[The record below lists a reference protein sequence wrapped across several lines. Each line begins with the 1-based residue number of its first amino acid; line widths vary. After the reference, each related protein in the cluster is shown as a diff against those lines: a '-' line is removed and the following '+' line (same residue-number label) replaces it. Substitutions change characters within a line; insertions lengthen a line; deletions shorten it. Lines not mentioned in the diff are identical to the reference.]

1 MNGVVVVILALV
13 IIIVFIRTFVIVPQ
27 ENAWVIE
34 EFGKYKKTF
43 GPGLHIVL
51 PILHKVAYK
60 HTLKEE
66 VIDVPP
72 QVCITKDNVQLKID
86 GILYLKVMDPNKA
99 SYGIDNYRYATAQ
112 LAQTTLRSE
121 IGKISLDKT
130 FSEREGINAAV
141 VKSVDI
147 ASDPWG
153 IKVTRYEIKDIDPP
167 TSIQQAMEQQM
178 TAEREKRAD
187 ILESDGIKAA
197 QINQSMGER
206 QENINYSLGEK
217 QSKVNRAEGKA
228 KAIEITAEARAE
240 GLKMVGE
247 SINKTNGKTAMQM
260 RIIQQYIG
268 EFETILE
275 TSETTVLPLP
285 EAELNSILQT
295 ILPAIKGGK

>member
-1 MNGVVVVILALV
+1 MYLFIIAVIA
-13 IIIVFIRTFVIVPQ
+13 IIVLIKTFVIVPQ

-34 EFGKYKKTF
+34 NLGKYKKTL
-43 GPGLHIVL
+43 GPGLHIVI
-51 PILHKVAYK
+51 PVIQKIAYK

-72 QVCITKDNVQLKID
+72 QICITKDNVQLKID

-130 FSEREGINAAV
+130 FCERDEINAAV

-167 TSIQQAMEQQM
+167 TTVQNAMEQQM

-187 ILESDGIKAA
+187 ILESDGIKQA
-197 QINQSMGER
+197 QINLSKGQR
-206 QENINYSLGEK
+206 QEAINYSIGEK
-217 QSKVNRAEGKA
+217 QSKINVAQGRA
-228 KAIEITAEARAE
+228 KAIEIIAEARAE
-240 GLKMVGE
+240 GLKLVGE

-260 RIIQQYIG
+260 RVVQQYID
-268 EFETILE
+268 EMERILSS
-275 TSETTVLPLP
+275 SETTVLPLP
-285 EAELNSILQT
+285 EAEINSILQT
-295 ILPAIKGGK
+295 VLPAIKGGNK

>member
-1 MNGVVVVILALV
+1 MNLFLVVVAIVV
-13 IIIVFIRTFVIVPQ
+13 IIVFIKTFVIVPQ
-27 ENAWVIE
+27 EHAWVIE
-34 EFGKYKKTF
+34 NFGKYRKTL
-43 GPGLHIVL
+43 GPGLHIVI
-51 PILHKVAYK
+51 PILQRVAYK

-99 SYGIDNYRYATAQ
+99 SYGIDNYRFATSQ

-130 FSEREGINAAV
+130 FSEREDINVAV

-167 TSIQQAMEQQM
+167 TSIQEAMEQQM

-187 ILESDGIKAA
+187 ILESDGIKTA
-197 QINQSMGER
+197 QINQSKGER
-206 QENINYSLGEK
+206 QESINYSLGEK

-228 KAIEITAEARAE
+228 KAIEIIAEARAE
-240 GLKMVGE
+240 GLKMVGQA
-247 SINKTNGKTAMQM
+247 INQTNGDKATQM
-260 RIIQQYIG
+260 RVVQQYMI
-268 EFETILE
+268 ELEKIL
-275 TSETTVLPLP
+275 TSSDTTVLPLP
-285 EAELNSILQT
+285 EAELNSLLQT
-295 ILPAIKGGK
+295 IIPAINGGKK

>member
-1 MNGVVVVILALV
+1 MLIFLV
-13 IIIVFIRTFVIVPQ
+13 AFVAIIVLIKTFVIVPQ

-34 EFGKYKKTF
+34 NLGKYKKTL
-43 GPGLHIVL
+43 GPGLHIVI
-51 PILHKVAYK
+51 PVIQKVAYK

-72 QVCITKDNVQLKID
+72 QICITKDNVQLKID

-130 FSEREGINAAV
+130 FSEREDINAAV

-167 TSIQQAMEQQM
+167 TTIQEAMEQQM

-187 ILESDGIKAA
+187 ILESDGIKKA
-197 QINQSMGER
+197 QINQSMGEK
-206 QENINYSLGEK
+206 QESINFSLGER

-228 KAIEITAEARAE
+228 KSIEIIASARAE
-240 GLKMVGE
+240 GLKLVGD

-268 EFETILE
+268 EFESIVSN
-275 TSETTVLPLP
+275 SETTVLPLP

>member
-1 MNGVVVVILALV
+1 MGLIVLAIV
-13 IIIVFIRTFVIVPQ
+13 IIIVLIRTIVIVPQ
-27 ENAWVIE
+27 ENAWIVE

-43 GPGLHIVL
+43 GPGLHIVVPVL
-51 PILHKVAYK
+51 QRVAYK

-86 GILYLKVMDPNKA
+86 GILYLKVLDPEKA
-99 SYGIDNYRYATAQ
+99 SYGIDNYRFATAQ

-121 IGKISLDKT
+121 IGKISLDNT
-130 FSEREGINAAV
+130 FSEREGINAEV
-141 VKSVDI
+141 VKSVDE

-187 ILESDGIKAA
+187 ILESDGIKTA
-197 QINQSMGER
+197 QINQSKGEK
-206 QENINYSLGEK
+206 QEAINYSVGEK
-217 QSKVNRAEGKA
+217 QSKINRAEGEA
-228 KAIEITAEARAE
+228 KAIEIVAEAQSE

-247 SINKTNGKTAMQM
+247 AINTPNGKTAVSM
-260 RIIQQYIG
+260 RIFQQYMG
-268 EFETILE
+268 ELNRILS
-275 TSETTVLPLP
+275 TSDTTVLPLP

>member
-1 MNGVVVVILALV
+1 MIFVVAIIA
-13 IIIVFIRTFVIVPQ
+13 IIILIKTFVIVPQ

-34 EFGKYKKTF
+34 NLGKYKKTL
-43 GPGLHIVL
+43 GPGLHIVI
-51 PILHKVAYK
+51 PVIQKVAYK

-72 QVCITKDNVQLKID
+72 QICITKDNVQLKID

-99 SYGIDNYRYATAQ
+99 SYGIDNYRFATAQ

-130 FSEREGINAAV
+130 FCEREDINAAV

-167 TSIQQAMEQQM
+167 TTVQDAMEQQM

-187 ILESDGIKAA
+187 ILESDGIKKA
-197 QINQSMGER
+197 QINQSMGEK
-206 QENINYSLGEK
+206 QESINYSLGEK

-228 KAIEITAEARAE
+228 KAIEIIAAARAE
-240 GLKMVGE
+240 GLRMVGE
-247 SINKTNGKTAMQM
+247 SISKTNGKTAMQM

-268 EFETILE
+268 EFESIVSK
-275 TSETTVLPLP
+275 SETTVLPLP

-295 ILPAIKGGK
+295 ILPAIKGGNK

>member
-1 MNGVVVVILALV
+1 MLIFIIAF
-13 IIIVFIRTFVIVPQ
+13 IAIIVLIKTFVIVPQ

-34 EFGKYKKTF
+34 NLGKYKKTL
-43 GPGLHIVL
+43 GPGLHIVI
-51 PILHKVAYK
+51 PVIQKVAYK

-72 QVCITKDNVQLKID
+72 QICITKDNVQLKID
-86 GILYLKVMDPNKA
+86 GILYLKVIDPNKA
-99 SYGIDNYRYATAQ
+99 SYGIDNYRFATSQ

-130 FSEREGINAAV
+130 FSEREDINAAV

-167 TSIQQAMEQQM
+167 TTVQDAMEQQM

-187 ILESDGIKAA
+187 ILESDGIKKA

-206 QENINYSLGEK
+206 QESINLSLGEK
-217 QSKVNRAEGKA
+217 QSKVNKAEGKA
-228 KAIEITAEARAE
+228 QAIEIIAAARAE

-268 EFETILE
+268 EFESII
-275 TSETTVLPLP
+275 SNSDITVLPLP

-295 ILPAIKGGK
+295 ILPAIKGGR

>member
-1 MNGVVVVILALV
+1 MGWIVFVAIVV
-13 IIIVFIRTFVIVPQ
+13 IIVFIKTFVIVPQ
-27 ENAWVIE
+27 EHAWVIE
-34 EFGKYKKTF
+34 ELGKYKKTL
-43 GPGLHIVL
+43 GPGLHIVI
-51 PILHKVAYK
+51 PVLHKIAYK

-99 SYGIDNYRYATAQ
+99 SYGIDNYRFATAQ

-130 FSEREGINAAV
+130 FCEREGINAAV

-187 ILESDGIKAA
+187 ILESDGIKIAH
-197 QINQSMGER
+197 INQSKGEK

-217 QSKVNRAEGKA
+217 ESKVNRAVGKA
-228 KAIEITAEARAE
+228 KAIEIVAEARSE

-247 SINKTNGKTAMQM
+247 AINKTNGKTAMQM
-260 RIIQQYIG
+260 RVIQQYTG
-268 EFETILE
+268 ELDTIL
-275 TSETTVLPLP
+275 SNSQTTVLPLP

-295 ILPAIKGGK
+295 ILPAITGGKK

>member
-1 MNGVVVVILALV
+1 MFTSLILTIVV
-13 IIIVFIRTFVIVPQ
+13 IIILIKTFVIVPQ

-34 EFGKYKKTF
+34 SFGKYKKTL
-43 GPGLHIVL
+43 GPGLHFVVPIVQ
-51 PILHKVAYK
+51 KVAYK

-72 QVCITKDNVQLKID
+72 QICITKDNVQLKVD

-99 SYGIDNYRYATAQ
+99 SYGIDNYRFATAQ

-121 IGKISLDKT
+121 IGKISLDNT
-130 FSEREGINAAV
+130 FCEREEINAAV
-141 VKSVDI
+141 VKSVDV

-167 TSIQQAMEQQM
+167 TTVQDAMEQQM

-187 ILESDGIKAA
+187 ILESDGIKQA

-206 QENINYSLGEK
+206 QESINYSIGEK
-217 QSKVNRAEGKA
+217 QSKVNRAEGQA
-228 KAIEITAEARAE
+228 KAIEIVAEARAK
-240 GLKMVGE
+240 GLTMVGE
-247 SINKTNGKTAMQM
+247 AIKQTNGETAMQM
-260 RIIQQYIG
+260 RIIQQYINQL
-268 EFETILE
+268 EQILE
-275 TSETTVLPLP
+275 TSETSILPLP

-295 ILPAIKGGK
+295 LIPAIKGGNN

>member
-1 MNGVVVVILALV
+1 MGWFILAV
-13 IIIVFIRTFVIVPQ
+13 IIIITFIRTFVIVPQ

-34 EFGKYKKTF
+34 NFGKYKKTL
-43 GPGLHIVL
+43 GPGLHIVI
-51 PILHKVAYK
+51 PIVQKVAYK
-60 HTLKEE
+60 HVLKEE
-66 VIDVPP
+66 VIEVTP
-72 QVCITKDNVQLKID
+72 QVCITKDNVQLQID
-86 GILYLKVMDPNKA
+86 GILYLKIMDPTKA
-99 SYGIDNYRYATAQ
+99 SYGIDNYRFATAQ

-130 FSEREGINAAV
+130 FSEREDINAAV

-167 TSIQQAMEQQM
+167 TSIQDAMEQQM

-187 ILESDGIKAA
+187 ILESDGIKIA
-197 QINQSMGER
+197 QINQSKGER
-206 QENINYSLGEK
+206 QESINYSLGER

-228 KAIEITAEARAE
+228 KAIEIIATARAE

-260 RIIQQYIG
+260 RIIQQYMG
-268 EFETILE
+268 ELE
-275 TSETTVLPLP
+275 TVLDTAETTVLPLP
-285 EAELNSILQT
+285 EAELKSILQSV
-295 ILPAIKGGK
+295 LPIIQGGKK

>member
-1 MNGVVVVILALV
+1 MFASLFIVIVA
-13 IIIVFIRTFVIVPQ
+13 IIVLIKTFVIVPQ
-27 ENAWVIE
+27 ENAWVVE
-34 EFGKYKKTF
+34 NLGKYKKTL
-43 GPGLHIVL
+43 GPGLHIVI
-51 PILHKVAYK
+51 PVFEKIAYK

-72 QVCITKDNVQLKID
+72 QICITKDNVQLKID
-86 GILYLKVMDPNKA
+86 GILYLKVIDPNKA

-121 IGKISLDKT
+121 IGKISLDNT

-167 TSIQQAMEQQM
+167 TTIQNAMEQQM

-187 ILESDGIKAA
+187 ILESDGIKKA

-206 QENINYSLGEK
+206 QEAINYSIGEK
-217 QSKVNRAEGKA
+217 QSKVNQAEGKA
-228 KAIEITAEARAE
+228 RAIEIVAEARAE

-247 SINKTNGKTAMQM
+247 AINNTNGRTAMQM

-268 EFETILE
+268 ELDNIFESSNTTI
-275 TSETTVLPLP
+275 LPLP
-285 EAELNSILQT
+285 EAELKSILQT
-295 ILPAIKGGK
+295 ILPVVNGGKK

>member
-1 MNGVVVVILALV
+1 MNIIV
-13 IIIVFIRTFVIVPQ
+13 IIIAIIIIITFIRTFVIVPQ
-27 ENAWVIE
+27 EHAWVIE
-34 EFGKYKKTF
+34 NFGKYRKTL
-43 GPGLHIVL
+43 GPGLHIVI
-51 PILHKVAYK
+51 PILQKVAYK
-60 HTLKEE
+60 HVLKEE

-99 SYGIDNYRYATAQ
+99 SYGIDNYRFATAQ

-130 FSEREGINAAV
+130 FCEREDINAAV

-167 TSIQQAMEQQM
+167 SSIQDAMEQQM

-187 ILESDGIKAA
+187 ILESDGIKTAH
-197 QINQSMGER
+197 INQSKGER
-206 QENINYSLGEK
+206 QESINYSLGEK

-228 KAIEITAEARAE
+228 KSIEIIAEARAE
-240 GLKMVGE
+240 GLKMVGA
-247 SINKTNGKTAMQM
+247 SIKQANGDSAVKM
-260 RIIQQYIG
+260 RIIQQYMVELDG
-268 EFETILE
+268 ILG
-275 TSETTVLPLP
+275 SSDTTVLPLP

-295 ILPAIKGGK
+295 ILPAINGGKK

>member
-1 MNGVVVVILALV
+1 MLITVIIAFLV
-13 IIIVFIRTFVIVPQ
+13 IITLIKTFVIVPQ

-34 EFGKYKKTF
+34 NLGKYKKTL
-43 GPGLHIVL
+43 GPGLHIVI
-51 PILHKVAYK
+51 PIIQKVAYK

-99 SYGIDNYRYATAQ
+99 SYGIDNYRFATAQ

-121 IGKISLDKT
+121 IGKISLDNT
-130 FSEREGINAAV
+130 FSEREGINRAV
-141 VKSVDI
+141 VKSVDE

-167 TSIQQAMEQQM
+167 TSIQEAMEQQM

-187 ILESDGIKAA
+187 ILESDGIKIA
-197 QINQSMGER
+197 QINQSMGEKQEAINFSIGQR
-206 QENINYSLGEK
+206 QS
-217 QSKVNRAEGKA
+217 QVNRAEGRA
-228 KAIEITAEARAE
+228 KAIEIVANARAE

-247 SINKTNGKTAMQM
+247 AINKTNGKTAMQM

-268 EFETILE
+268 EFENIVSEANTTI
-275 TSETTVLPLP
+275 LPLP

-295 ILPAIKGGK
+295 VIPALNGGKK

>member
-1 MNGVVVVILALV
+1 MFFTTIIAILA
-13 IIIVFIRTFVIVPQ
+13 IITLIKTFVIVPQ

-34 EFGKYKKTF
+34 NLGKYKKTL
-43 GPGLHIVL
+43 GPGLHIVI
-51 PILHKVAYK
+51 PVIQKVAYK

-72 QVCITKDNVQLKID
+72 QICITKDNVQLKID

-130 FSEREGINAAV
+130 FSEREDINAAV

-167 TSIQQAMEQQM
+167 TTIQNAMEQQM

-187 ILESDGIKAA
+187 ILESDGIKKA

-206 QENINYSLGEK
+206 QEAINYSIGER
-217 QSKVNRAEGKA
+217 QSKVNKAEAQA
-228 KAIEITAEARAE
+228 KAIEIVAEARAE
-240 GLKMVGE
+240 GLKMVGAAI
-247 SINKTNGKTAMQM
+247 STPNGKTAMQM
-260 RIIQQYIG
+260 RIIQQYLG
-268 EFETILE
+268 ELDTIFA
-275 TSETTVLPLP
+275 SSNTTILPLP
-285 EAELNSILQT
+285 EAELKSILQT
-295 ILPAIKGGK
+295 ILPVVSGGKK

>member
-1 MNGVVVVILALV
+1 MILSLLIVILTIMVL
-13 IIIVFIRTFVIVPQ
+13 IKTFVIVPQ
-27 ENAWVIE
+27 EHAWVVE
-34 EFGKYKKTF
+34 NLGKYRKTL
-43 GPGLHIVL
+43 GPGLHIVI
-51 PILHKVAYK
+51 PIIQRVAYK

-72 QVCITKDNVQLKID
+72 QICITKDNVQLKID

-99 SYGIDNYRYATAQ
+99 SYGIDNYRFATAQ

-130 FSEREGINAAV
+130 FSEREDINAAV
-141 VKSVDI
+141 VKSVDV

-167 TSIQQAMEQQM
+167 TTVQEAMEQQM

-187 ILESDGIKAA
+187 ILESDGIKIA
-197 QINQSMGER
+197 QINQSKGEK
-206 QENINYSLGEK
+206 QEAINYSIGER
-217 QSKVNRAEGKA
+217 QSKVNRAEGRA
-228 KAIEITAEARAE
+228 RAIEIVAEARAE

-268 EFETILE
+268 ELEGILN
-275 TSETTVLPLP
+275 SSDITVLPLP
-285 EAELNSILQT
+285 EAELNSLLQT
-295 ILPAIKGGK
+295 VIPAIKGGK

>member
-1 MNGVVVVILALV
+1 MGLILLAIA
-13 IIIVFIRTFVIVPQ
+13 IIFIFIRTIIIVPQ
-27 ENAWVIE
+27 ENAWIVE
-34 EFGKYKKTF
+34 ELGKYKKTL
-43 GPGLHIVL
+43 GPGLHIVV
-51 PILHKVAYK
+51 PVIQRVAYK

-99 SYGIDNYRYATAQ
+99 SYGIDNYRFATAQ

-121 IGKISLDKT
+121 IGKISLDNT

-141 VKSVDI
+141 VKSVDE

-167 TSIQQAMEQQM
+167 TSIQDAMEQQM

-187 ILESDGIKAA
+187 ILESDGIKKA
-197 QINQSMGER
+197 QINQSKGER
-206 QENINYSLGEK
+206 QEAINYSLGEK
-217 QSKVNRAEGKA
+217 QSKVNRAEGQA
-228 KAIEITAEARAE
+228 RAIEIVAEAQSE
-240 GLKMVGE
+240 GLRLVGE
-247 SINKTNGKTAMQM
+247 AINTSNGKTAVSM
-260 RIIQQYIG
+260 RIFQQYIG
-268 EFETILE
+268 ELDNILKD
-275 TSETTVLPLP
+275 SNTTVLPLP

>member
-1 MNGVVVVILALV
+1 MVIFV
-13 IIIVFIRTFVIVPQ
+13 IAIIAIIVLIKTFVIVPQ

-34 EFGKYKKTF
+34 NLGKYKKTL
-43 GPGLHIVL
+43 GPGLHIVI
-51 PILHKVAYK
+51 PIIQKVAYK

-72 QVCITKDNVQLKID
+72 QIFITKDNVQLKID

-130 FSEREGINAAV
+130 FSEREDINAAV

-167 TSIQQAMEQQM
+167 TTIQDAMEQQM

-187 ILESDGIKAA
+187 ILESDGIKKA
-197 QINQSMGER
+197 QINQSMGEK
-206 QENINYSLGEK
+206 QESINFSLGER

-228 KAIEITAEARAE
+228 QSIEIIATARAE

-268 EFETILE
+268 EFESIISN
-275 TSETTVLPLP
+275 SETTVLPLP

>member
-1 MNGVVVVILALV
+1 MFITFVIAIV
-13 IIIVFIRTFVIVPQ
+13 AIITLIKTFVIVPQ

-34 EFGKYKKTF
+34 NLGKYKKTL
-43 GPGLHIVL
+43 GPGLHIVI
-51 PILHKVAYK
+51 PVIQKVAYK

-72 QVCITKDNVQLKID
+72 QICITKDNVQLKID

-130 FSEREGINAAV
+130 FSEREDINAAV

-167 TSIQQAMEQQM
+167 TTIQNAMEQQM

-187 ILESDGIKAA
+187 ILESDGIKKAH
-197 QINQSMGER
+197 INQSMGER
-206 QENINYSLGEK
+206 QEAINYSLGER

-228 KAIEITAEARAE
+228 KAIEIVAEARAE
-240 GLKMVGE
+240 GLKMVGGA
-247 SINKTNGKTAMQM
+247 INKTNGKTAMQM

-268 EFETILE
+268 ELENVFEAA
-275 TSETTVLPLP
+275 ETTILPLP

-295 ILPAIKGGK
+295 ILPAINGGKK

>member
-1 MNGVVVVILALV
+1 MGWIIAAVVAF
-13 IIIVFIRTFVIVPQ
+13 IIVLIRTFVIVPQ
-27 ENAWVIE
+27 EHAWVIE
-34 EFGKYKKTF
+34 NFGKYKKTL

-51 PILHKVAYK
+51 PVIQKVAYK

-99 SYGIDNYRYATAQ
+99 SYGIDNYRFATAQ

-130 FSEREGINAAV
+130 FSERDDINAAV
-141 VKSVDI
+141 VKSVDV

-167 TSIQQAMEQQM
+167 TTIQQAMEQQM
-178 TAEREKRAD
+178 TAERDKRAD
-187 ILESDGIKAA
+187 ILESDGIKTA
-197 QINQSMGER
+197 QINQSKGER
-206 QENINYSLGEK
+206 QEAINYSLGEK
-217 QSKVNRAEGKA
+217 QSKVNKAEGKA
-228 KAIEITAEARAE
+228 QAIEIIAEARAK
-240 GLKMVGE
+240 GLQMVGE
-247 SINKTNGKTAMQM
+247 AINQTNGKTAMSM
-260 RIIQQYIG
+260 RIIQQYVG
-268 EFETILE
+268 ELETILE
-275 TSETTVLPLP
+275 SSETTVLPLP

-295 ILPAIKGGK
+295 IIPAIKGGK

>member
-1 MNGVVVVILALV
+1 MDIIIGIAIALV
-13 IIIVFIRTFVIVPQ
+13 FIIILIKTFVIVPQ
-27 ENAWVIE
+27 EHAWVIE
-34 EFGKYKKTF
+34 NFGKYKKTL
-43 GPGLHIVL
+43 GPGLHIVI
-51 PILHKVAYK
+51 PIVQKVAYK

-99 SYGIDNYRYATAQ
+99 SYGIDNYRFATAQ

-130 FSEREGINAAV
+130 FSEREDINAAV

-167 TSIQQAMEQQM
+167 TTVQQAMEQQM
-178 TAEREKRAD
+178 TAERDKRAD
-187 ILESDGIKAA
+187 ILESDGIKTA
-197 QINQSMGER
+197 QINQSKGER
-206 QENINYSLGEK
+206 QEAINYSLGEK

-228 KAIEITAEARAE
+228 KAIEITAAARAE

-247 SINKTNGKTAMQM
+247 AINKTNGKTAMNM
-260 RIIQQYIG
+260 RIVQQYIN
-268 EFETILE
+268 ELEDILSS
-275 TSETTVLPLP
+275 SETTVLPLP

>member
-1 MNGVVVVILALV
+1 MFWPLIIAILV
-13 IIIVFIRTFVIVPQ
+13 IIILIKTFVIVPQ

-34 EFGKYKKTF
+34 NLGKYEKTL
-43 GPGLHIVL
+43 GPGLHLVI
-51 PILHKVAYK
+51 PIIQKVAYT

-72 QVCITKDNVQLKID
+72 QICITKDNVQLKVD
-86 GILYLKVMDPNKA
+86 GILYLKVLDPNKA
-99 SYGIDNYRYATAQ
+99 SYGIDNYRFATAQ

-130 FSEREGINAAV
+130 FCEREDINAAV

-167 TSIQQAMEQQM
+167 TTIQQAMEQQM

-187 ILESDGIKAA
+187 ILESDGIKKA
-197 QINQSMGER
+197 QINQSKGER
-206 QENINYSLGEK
+206 QEAINYSLGEK

-228 KAIEITAEARAE
+228 KAIELVAEARAE

-247 SINKTNGKTAMQM
+247 AINNTNGKTAMQM
-260 RIIQQYIG
+260 RIVQQYIG
-268 EFETILE
+268 ELDIVFKS
-275 TSETTVLPLP
+275 SETTILPLP
-285 EAELNSILQT
+285 EAELKSLIQT
-295 ILPAIKGGK
+295 IIPVINGGKE

>member
-1 MNGVVVVILALV
+1 MGWTLFIAIAV
-13 IIIVFIRTFVIVPQ
+13 IVFFVKTFVIVPQ

-34 EFGKYKKTF
+34 ELGKYKKTL
-43 GPGLHIVL
+43 GAGLHIVI
-51 PILHKVAYK
+51 PVIQKIAYK

-72 QVCITKDNVQLKID
+72 QVCITNDNVQVKVD

-99 SYGIDNYRYATAQ
+99 SYGIDNYRFATAQ

-121 IGKISLDKT
+121 IGKITLDKT
-130 FSEREGINAAV
+130 FSEREDINAAV

-167 TSIQQAMEQQM
+167 TTIQQAMEQQM

-187 ILESDGIKAA
+187 ILASDGIKMA
-197 QINQSMGER
+197 QINQSKGER
-206 QENINYSLGEK
+206 QEAINYSLGEK
-217 QSKVNRAEGKA
+217 QSKINRAEGKA
-228 KAIEITAEARAE
+228 QAIEIIAEARAE

-247 SINKTNGKTAMQM
+247 AISQSNGKIAMQM
-260 RIIQQYIG
+260 RVLQQYIG
-268 EFETILE
+268 ELE
-275 TSETTVLPLP
+275 TVFESSETTILPLP

-295 ILPAIKGGK
+295 VIPAITGGKK

>member
-1 MNGVVVVILALV
+1 MFASLFIVIVA
-13 IIIVFIRTFVIVPQ
+13 IIVLIKTFVIVPQ
-27 ENAWVIE
+27 ENAWVVE
-34 EFGKYKKTF
+34 NLGKYKKTL
-43 GPGLHIVL
+43 GPGLHIVI
-51 PILHKVAYK
+51 PVFEKIAYK

-72 QVCITKDNVQLKID
+72 QICITKDNVQLKID

-121 IGKISLDKT
+121 IGKISLDNT

-167 TSIQQAMEQQM
+167 TTIQNAMEQQM

-187 ILESDGIKAA
+187 ILESDGIKKA

-206 QENINYSLGEK
+206 QEAINYSIGEK
-217 QSKVNRAEGKA
+217 QSKVNQAEGKA
-228 KAIEITAEARAE
+228 RAIEIVAEARAE

-247 SINKTNGKTAMQM
+247 AINNTNGRTAMQM

-268 EFETILE
+268 ELDNIFESSNTTI
-275 TSETTVLPLP
+275 LPLP
-285 EAELNSILQT
+285 EAELKSILQT
-295 ILPAIKGGK
+295 ILPVVNGGKK

>member
-1 MNGVVVVILALV
+1 MFGIFVIAVVA
-13 IIIVFIRTFVIVPQ
+13 IITLIKTFVIVPQ

-34 EFGKYKKTF
+34 NLGKYKKTL
-43 GPGLHIVL
+43 GPGLHIVI
-51 PILHKVAYK
+51 PVIQKVAYR

-72 QVCITKDNVQLKID
+72 QVCITKDNVQLKVD

-99 SYGIDNYRYATAQ
+99 SYGIDNYRFATAQ

-130 FSEREGINAAV
+130 FSEREDINAAV

-167 TSIQQAMEQQM
+167 TSIQDAMEQQM

-187 ILESDGIKAA
+187 ILESDGIKMA
-197 QINQSMGER
+197 QINQSMGEK
-206 QENINYSLGEK
+206 QESINYSLGER
-217 QSKVNRAEGKA
+217 QSKVNKAEGKA
-228 KAIEITAEARAE
+228 KAIEIVAEARAE

-247 SINKTNGKTAMQM
+247 AINKTNGKTAMQM

-268 EFETILE
+268 EFEDII
-275 TSETTVLPLP
+275 SNSDITVLPLP

-295 ILPAIKGGK
+295 ILPAINGGKK

>member
-1 MNGVVVVILALV
+1 MEVFISIIVAIV
-13 IIIVFIRTFVIVPQ
+13 IIVTLVKTIVIVPQ
-27 ENAWVIE
+27 ENAWIVE
-34 EFGKYKKTF
+34 ELGKYKKTF
-43 GPGLHIVL
+43 GPGLHIVIPVL
-51 PILHKVAYK
+51 QRVAYK

-86 GILYLKVMDPNKA
+86 GILYLKVLDPEKA
-99 SYGIDNYRYATAQ
+99 SYGIDNYRFATAQ

-121 IGKISLDKT
+121 IGKISLDNT
-130 FSEREGINAAV
+130 FSEREGINAEV
-141 VKSVDI
+141 VKSVDE

-187 ILESDGIKAA
+187 ILESDGIKIA
-197 QINQSMGER
+197 QINQSKGEK
-206 QENINYSLGEK
+206 QEAINYSLGEK
-217 QSKVNRAEGKA
+217 QSKVNRAEGQA
-228 KAIEITAEARAE
+228 RAIEIVADAQSE

-247 SINKTNGKTAMQM
+247 AINTPNGKTAVSM
-260 RIIQQYIG
+260 RIFQQYMG
-268 EFETILE
+268 ELNRILS
-275 TSETTVLPLP
+275 TSDTTVLPLP

>member
-1 MNGVVVVILALV
+1 MGWFILAV
-13 IIIVFIRTFVIVPQ
+13 IIIITFIRTFVIVPQ

-34 EFGKYKKTF
+34 NFGKYKKTL
-43 GPGLHIVL
+43 GPGLHIVI
-51 PILHKVAYK
+51 PIVQKVAYK
-60 HTLKEE
+60 HVLKEE

-72 QVCITKDNVQLKID
+72 QVCITKDNVQLQID
-86 GILYLKVMDPNKA
+86 GILYLKIMDPTKA
-99 SYGIDNYRYATAQ
+99 SYGIDNYRFATAQ

-130 FSEREGINAAV
+130 FSEREDINAAV

-167 TSIQQAMEQQM
+167 TSIQDAMEQQM

-187 ILESDGIKAA
+187 ILESDGIKIA
-197 QINQSMGER
+197 QINQSKGER
-206 QENINYSLGEK
+206 QESINYSLGER

-228 KAIEITAEARAE
+228 KAIEIIATARAE

-260 RIIQQYIG
+260 RIIQQYMG
-268 EFETILE
+268 ELE
-275 TSETTVLPLP
+275 TVLDTAETTVLPLP
-285 EAELNSILQT
+285 EAELKSILQSV
-295 ILPAIKGGK
+295 LPIIQGGKK

>member
-1 MNGVVVVILALV
+1 MGVFGVIVLAIVIIVILSK
-13 IIIVFIRTFVIVPQ
+13 TFVIVPQ
-27 ENAWVIE
+27 ENAWIVE
-34 EFGKYKKTF
+34 ELGKYRKTL
-43 GPGLHIVL
+43 GPGFHIVI
-51 PILHKVAYK
+51 PIIQRVAYK

-72 QVCITKDNVQLKID
+72 QICITKDNVQLKID

-99 SYGIDNYRYATAQ
+99 SYGIDNYRFATAQ

-121 IGKISLDKT
+121 IGKISLDNT

-187 ILESDGIKAA
+187 ILESDGIKKS
-197 QINQSMGER
+197 QINHSMGEK
-206 QENINYSLGEK
+206 QEAINYSLGER
-217 QSKVNRAEGKA
+217 QSKVNRAEGQA
-228 KAIEITAEARAE
+228 KAIEIVAEAQAE
-240 GLKMVGE
+240 GLKLVGAA
-247 SINKTNGKTAMQM
+247 INTPNGKTAVSM
-260 RIIQQYIG
+260 RIFQQYMG
-268 EFETILE
+268 QLNNILS
-275 TSETTVLPLP
+275 TTETTVLPLP

-295 ILPAIKGGK
+295 IIPAIKGGR

>member
-1 MNGVVVVILALV
+1 MFFFVVA
-13 IIIVFIRTFVIVPQ
+13 IIVIFILIKTFVIVPQ

-34 EFGKYKKTF
+34 NLGKYRKTL
-43 GPGLHIVL
+43 GAGLHIVI
-51 PILHKVAYK
+51 PIIEKIAYK

-72 QVCITKDNVQLKID
+72 QICITKDNVQLKID

-99 SYGIDNYRYATAQ
+99 SYGIDNYRFATAQ

-130 FSEREGINAAV
+130 FSEREDINAAV
-141 VKSVDI
+141 VKSVDV

-167 TSIQQAMEQQM
+167 TTIQDAMEQQM

-187 ILESDGIKAA
+187 ILESDGIKKS
-197 QINQSMGER
+197 QINLSMGEK
-206 QENINYSLGEK
+206 QEAINYSIGER

-228 KAIEITAEARAE
+228 KSIEIVAAASAE

-247 SINKTNGKTAMQM
+247 SISKTNGKTAMQM

-268 EFETILE
+268 EFDNII
-275 TSETTVLPLP
+275 SASNTTVLPLP

-295 ILPAIKGGK
+295 IIPAIKGGKN

>member
-1 MNGVVVVILALV
+1 MGWTLFIAIAV
-13 IIIVFIRTFVIVPQ
+13 IVFFVKTFVIVPQ

-34 EFGKYKKTF
+34 ELGKYKKTL
-43 GPGLHIVL
+43 GAGLHIVI
-51 PILHKVAYK
+51 PVIQKIAYK

-72 QVCITKDNVQLKID
+72 QVCITNDNVQVKVD

-99 SYGIDNYRYATAQ
+99 SYGIDNYRFATAQ

-121 IGKISLDKT
+121 IGKITLDKT
-130 FSEREGINAAV
+130 FSEREDINAAV

-167 TSIQQAMEQQM
+167 TTIQQAMEQQM

-187 ILESDGIKAA
+187 ILASDGIKMA
-197 QINQSMGER
+197 QINQSKGER
-206 QENINYSLGEK
+206 QEAINYSLGEK
-217 QSKVNRAEGKA
+217 QSKINRAEGKA
-228 KAIEITAEARAE
+228 QAIEIIAEASAE

-247 SINKTNGKTAMQM
+247 AISQSNGKIAMQM
-260 RIIQQYIG
+260 RVLQQYIG
-268 EFETILE
+268 ELE
-275 TSETTVLPLP
+275 TVFESSETTILPLP

-295 ILPAIKGGK
+295 VIPAITGGKK

>member
-1 MNGVVVVILALV
+1 MFLSFLLAIVVIYIL
-13 IIIVFIRTFVIVPQ
+13 IKTFVIVPQ

-34 EFGKYKKTF
+34 NLGKYKKTL
-43 GPGLHIVL
+43 GPGLHIVI
-51 PILHKVAYK
+51 PVIQKVAYK

-72 QVCITKDNVQLKID
+72 QICITKDNVQLKID

-99 SYGIDNYRYATAQ
+99 SYGIDNYRFATAQ

-130 FSEREGINAAV
+130 FSEREDINAAV

-167 TSIQQAMEQQM
+167 ITIQNAMEQQM

-187 ILESDGIKAA
+187 ILESDGIKKA
-197 QINQSMGER
+197 QINQSMGEK
-206 QENINYSLGEK
+206 QEAINYSLGEK
-217 QSKVNRAEGKA
+217 QSKVNRAVGKA
-228 KAIEITAEARAE
+228 KAIEIVAQAQSE
-240 GLKMVGE
+240 GLKIVGE
-247 SINKTNGKTAMQM
+247 AINKTNGKTAMQM
-260 RIIQQYIG
+260 RIVQQYIG
-268 EFETILE
+268 ELETIISN
-275 TSETTVLPLP
+275 SETTVLPLP

-295 ILPAIKGGK
+295 ILPAIKGGKN